1 MTDDQRRWT
10 HGTLRPS
17 RSYLTRFRWRKLWQL
32 GPFRWSDVAPW
43 RAVRVA
49 VGVMVPLTVGSALGR
64 LDYGA
69 FAALGALP
77 AGFASFQGVT
87 RSRVAAVAVAG
98 TGMAVSTFVGAVTA
112 AAAPWLLVPVV
123 AVWGYVVGL
132 AVCLGPRLSV
142 AALQWPVGLLIATG
156 MPLGPTEAALRAG
169 LVLAGGL
176 FQGVLVAVSWAFR
189 RGDPERAALAESYR
203 ILAVY
208 ASGLAAGHFGPPS
221 ATALPAAVVLTDPNP
236 LLPVTARLHFLDLLE
251 QAERIRVSLAA
262 LAERAADDPS
272 EAVLRPAADAARAL
286 DLIADTL
293 SAGRAEHAGPITEL
307 NELLPSLAVA
317 SGTRG
322 QSATEALFGQLR
334 AVTRSLAGRFDT
346 RPGRTPVNDK
356 AINPVV
362 PAGQEGIG
370 WAALTLRAN
379 FALSG
384 ETGRHAVRLSVVAGL
399 AEVMVQATGLFEGR
413 WVVLTIFLVLKPD
426 YTSTVYRSIQRAV
439 GTAVG
444 AGLGAAVASLAHP
457 SSVGLIVA
465 AGIAVA
471 VAYALFDV
479 NYVIYSSF
487 LTVFI
492 VILLDIFGLPADTTA
507 VARLTN
513 TAVGAVLALIAYS
526 VWPTWEGLTAQ
537 EKFARMVEVHNTYT
551 TALLR
556 SLARPARTDQA
567 RLRGLQAAARR
578 TRTDAEA
585 SSDRLADEPPH
596 SPLTPTVARTLVA
609 VVTRLAHTELSL
621 HALVP
626 PQATVIGRE
635 EDGARDADADRLE
648 ALAAAFDIAM
658 ITLAE
663 AVRTL
668 QPPGRIPPLRQ
679 VQRALRDRPTALDPR
694 LLQITDH
701 LVDTAHS
708 LEDVLRRHLAPP
720 VARADRPGT

>member
-1 MTDDQRRWT
+1 M
-10 HGTLRPS
+10 LRSS
-17 RSYLTRFRWRKLWQL
+17 RSYLARFQWRKLWQF
-32 GPFRWSDVAPW
+32 GPFRWGDVALR

-49 VGVMVPLTVGSALGR
+49 VGVMVPLSVGSACGR

-77 AGFASFQGVT
+77 AGFASFQGMT
-87 RSRVAAVAVAG
+87 RSRVAAVAVASA
-98 TGMAVSTFVGAVTA
+98 GMAVSTFVGAATA

-123 AVWGYVVGL
+123 VVWGYVVGL

-142 AALQWPVGLLIATG
+142 AALQWPVGLLIAIG
-156 MPLGPTEAALRAG
+156 IPLGPTEAALRAG

-208 ASGLAAGHFGPPS
+208 ASGLAAGHFGPP
-221 ATALPAAVVLTDPNP
+221 LPMAFPAVAALTDPNP
-236 LLPVTARLHFLDLLE
+236 LLPMTARLHYLDLLE

-272 EAVLRPAADAARAL
+272 GAVPRSAADAARAL

-293 SAGRAEHAGPITEL
+293 SVGRSERAGRIHEL
-307 NELLPSLAVA
+307 NQLLPSLAVA
-317 SGTRG
+317 PGTG
-322 QSATEALFGQLR
+322 WQLTTEALFGQLR
-334 AVTRSLAGRFDT
+334 AVTQSLVRLDT
-346 RPGRTPVNDK
+346 VPGRTPRGHTVSG
-356 AINPVV
+356 PVV
-362 PAGQEGIG
+362 PAGQNGIG
-370 WAALTLRAN
+370 WAALALRTN
-379 FALSG
+379 LVLSG
-384 ETGRHAVRLSVVAGL
+384 ETGRHAVRLAVVAGF

-444 AGLGAAVASLAHP
+444 AGLGAAAAWLAHP
-457 SSVGLIVA
+457 GSVGLIVA

-471 VAYALFDV
+471 AAYALFDV
-479 NYVIYSSF
+479 NYVSYSSF

-492 VILLDIFGLPADTTA
+492 VILLDILGLPADTTA

-513 TAVGAVLALIAYS
+513 TAIGAVLALIAYS

-537 EKFARMVEVHNTYT
+537 EKFARLVEANGTYT
-551 TALLR
+551 TALLH
-556 SLARPARTDQA
+556 SVAHPGQTDPAQ
-567 RLRGLQAAARR
+567 LRRLQAAARR
-578 TRTDAEA
+578 ARTDAEA
-585 SSDRLADEPPH
+585 SSDRLAAEPPH

-626 PQATVIGRE
+626 PQAAAIGRE
-635 EDGARDADADRLE
+635 EDGVRDADADRLD
-648 ALAAAFDIAM
+648 ALATAFNSTM
-658 ITLAE
+658 ISLAE
-663 AVRTL
+663 AARTL
-668 QPPGRIPPLRQ
+668 QPPGPVPPLRK
-679 VQRALRDRPTALDPR
+679 VQCALRNRPTALDPR

-701 LVDTAHS
+701 LVDAAHA
-708 LEDVLRRHLAPP
+708 LEDVLRRHLASP
-720 VARADRPGT
+720 

>member
-1 MTDDQRRWT
+1 MTDDQRRRT
-10 HGTLRPS
+10 HGTLRS
-17 RSYLTRFRWRKLWQL
+17 SSSYLAGFRWRKLWQL
-32 GPFRWSDVAPW
+32 GPFRWGDIAPW

-49 VGVMVPLTVGSALGR
+49 VGVMVPLAVGSACGR

-98 TGMAVSTFVGAVTA
+98 AGMAVSTFVGAATA

-123 AVWGYVVGL
+123 VVWGYVVGL
-132 AVCLGPRLSV
+132 LVCLGPRLSV

-176 FQGVLVAVSWAFR
+176 FQGVLVAVSWAFQ

-221 ATALPAAVVLTDPNP
+221 ATAFPAAVALTDPNP
-236 LLPVTARLHFLDLLE
+236 LLPMTTRLHFLDLLE

-262 LAERAADDPS
+262 LADRAADEPS
-272 EAVLRPAADAARAL
+272 EAARRPVAYAARTL

-293 SAGRAEHAGPITEL
+293 STGRAERAGQAREL

-317 SGTRG
+317 PGTRG
-322 QSATEALFGQLR
+322 QLAAEALFGQLR
-334 AVTRSLAGRFDT
+334 AVTRSLVALDA
-346 RPGRTPVNDK
+346 RPGRTPVSHK
-356 AINPVV
+356 AISPVV
-362 PAGQEGIG
+362 PAAGQDGIG
-370 WAALTLRAN
+370 CSALTLRAN
-379 FALSG
+379 LALSG
-384 ETGRHAVRLSVVAGL
+384 ETGRHAVRLAVVAGL
-399 AEVMVQATGLFEGR
+399 AEAMVQATGLFEGR

-426 YTSTVYRSIQRAV
+426 YTSTVYRSIQRAG
-439 GTAVG
+439 GTAIG
-444 AGLGAAVASLAHP
+444 AGLGAAAAWLAHP
-457 SSVGLIVA
+457 SSVGLIIA

-471 VAYALFDV
+471 AAYALFDV
-479 NYVIYSSF
+479 NYLIYSSF

-492 VILLDIFGLPADTTA
+492 VILLDILGLPADTTA
-507 VARLTN
+507 VARLTD
-513 TAVGAVLALIAYS
+513 TAVGAVIALIAYS

-537 EKFARMVEVHNTYT
+537 EKFARTIEVHNTYT

-556 SLARPARTDQA
+556 SLARPAQADPA

-596 SPLTPTVARTLVA
+596 SPLTPGVARTLVA
-609 VVTRLAHTELSL
+609 VVTRLARTELSL

-626 PQATVIGRE
+626 PRATAIGRE
-635 EDGARDADADRLE
+635 EGGADADAGRLE
-648 ALAAAFDIAM
+648 ALATAFDSAM

-668 QPPGRIPPLRQ
+668 RPPGPIPPLRQ
-679 VQRALRDRPTALDPR
+679 VQNELHNRPTALDPR

-701 LVDTAHS
+701 LVDTAHT
-708 LEDVLRRHLAPP
+708 LEDVLRRHLASP
-720 VARADRPGT
+720 

>member
-10 HGTLRPS
+10 HGTLRSS
-17 RSYLTRFRWRKLWQL
+17 RSYLARFQWRKLRQL
-32 GPFRWSDVAPW
+32 GPFRWGDVAPW

-49 VGVMVPLTVGSALGR
+49 VGVMVPLAVGSACGR

-87 RSRVAAVAVAG
+87 RSRVAAVAVSGA
-98 TGMAVSTFVGAVTA
+98 GMAVSTFVGAATA
-112 AAAPWLLVPVV
+112 AVAPWLLVPVV
-123 AVWGYVVGL
+123 VVWGYVVGL

-142 AALQWPVGLLIATG
+142 AALQWPVGLLIAIG

-176 FQGVLVAVSWAFR
+176 FQGVLVAVSWAFQ

-221 ATALPAAVVLTDPNP
+221 AMAFPAAVALTDPNP
-236 LLPVTARLHFLDLLE
+236 LLPMTARLHFLDLLE

-262 LAERAADDPS
+262 LADRAADDPS
-272 EAVLRPAADAARAL
+272 EAALRPVAYAARTL

-293 SAGRAEHAGPITEL
+293 SSGRAERAGRSREL

-317 SGTRG
+317 PGTRG
-322 QSATEALFGQLR
+322 QLASEALFGQLR
-334 AVTRSLAGRFDT
+334 AVTRSLAGLDAGR
-346 RPGRTPVNDK
+346 RRTPVNHK
-356 AINPVV
+356 AISPVV
-362 PAGQEGIG
+362 PAAGQDGIG
-370 WAALTLRAN
+370 WSALTLRAN
-379 FALSG
+379 LALSG
-384 ETGRHAVRLSVVAGL
+384 ETGRHAVRLAVVAGL
-399 AEVMVQATGLFEGR
+399 AEAMVQATGLFEGR

-426 YTSTVYRSIQRAV
+426 YTSTVYRSIQRAG

-444 AGLGAAVASLAHP
+444 AGLGAAAAWLAHP
-457 SSVGLIVA
+457 NSVGLIVA

-471 VAYALFDV
+471 AAYALFDV
-479 NYVIYSSF
+479 NYLIYSSF

-492 VILLDIFGLPADTTA
+492 VILLDILGLPADTTA
-507 VARLTN
+507 VARLTD
-513 TAVGAVLALIAYS
+513 TAVGAVIALIAYS

-537 EKFARMVEVHNTYT
+537 EKFARLVEVHNTYT

-556 SLARPARTDQA
+556 SLAHPAQSDPA

-596 SPLTPTVARTLVA
+596 PPLTPTVARTLVA
-609 VVTRLAHTELSL
+609 VVTRLARTELSL

-626 PQATVIGRE
+626 PRATAIGRE
-635 EDGARDADADRLE
+635 DGGARDADAGRLE
-648 ALAAAFDIAM
+648 ALATAFDSAM

-668 QPPGRIPPLRQ
+668 RPPGPFPPLRQ
-679 VQRALRDRPTALDPR
+679 VQSEMRDRPTALDPR

-701 LVDTAHS
+701 LVDTAHT
-708 LEDVLRRHLAPP
+708 LEDVLRRHLASP
-720 VARADRPGT
+720 

>member
-1 MTDDQRRWT
+1 MTNDQRRWT
-10 HGTLRPS
+10 HSILRSS
-17 RSYLTRFRWRKLWQL
+17 RSYLARFQWRKLWQF
-32 GPFRWSDVAPW
+32 GPFRWGDVAPR
-43 RAVRVA
+43 RAIRVA
-49 VGVMVPLTVGSALGR
+49 VGAMVPLSVGSACGH

-69 FAALGALP
+69 FASLGALP

-87 RSRVAAVAVAG
+87 RSRVTAVAVASA
-98 TGMAVSTFVGAVTA
+98 GMAVSTFVGAATA

-123 AVWGYVVGL
+123 ILWGYGVGL

-142 AALQWPVGLLIATG
+142 AAIQWPVALLIAIG
-156 MPLGPTEAALRAG
+156 MPLGPTDAALRAG

-176 FQGVLVAVSWAFR
+176 FQGVLVAVSWAFQ

-221 ATALPAAVVLTDPNP
+221 SMAFPAAAALADPNP
-236 LLPVTARLHFLDLLE
+236 LLPRTARLYYLDLLE
-251 QAERIRVSLAA
+251 QAERIRASLAA

-272 EAVLRPAADAARAL
+272 EAALRSAADAARAL
-286 DLIADTL
+286 DLIAGTL
-293 SAGRAEHAGPITEL
+293 RVGRGDRAGRIREL
-307 NELLPSLAVA
+307 NQLLPSLTVVPSA
-317 SGTRG
+317 SRHL
-322 QSATEALFGQLR
+322 AAEALFGQLR
-334 AVTRSLAGRFDT
+334 AVTQSVVRLHTA
-346 RPGRTPVNDK
+346 PGRMPVGH
-356 AINPVV
+356 AVSGPVV
-362 PAGQEGIG
+362 PPTQDEIG

-379 FALSG
+379 LIPSG
-384 ETGRHAVRLSVVAGL
+384 ETGRHAVRLAVAAGL
-399 AEVMVQATGLFEGR
+399 AEVIVQATGLYEGR

-444 AGLGAAVASLAHP
+444 AGLGAAAAWLAHP
-457 SSVGLIVA
+457 SSGGLIVA

-471 VAYALFDV
+471 AAYALFDV

-513 TAVGAVLALIAYS
+513 TAIGAVLALIAYS

-537 EKFARMVEVHNTYT
+537 EKFARLVEAHSTYAA
-551 TALLR
+551 ALLH
-556 SLARPARTDQA
+556 SVAHPGQTDPAQ
-567 RLRGLQAAARR
+567 LRGLQAAARR
-578 TRTDAEA
+578 ARTDAEA
-585 SSDRLADEPPH
+585 SSDRLADEPQHP
-596 SPLTPTVARTLVA
+596 PLTPTVARTLVA

-626 PQATVIGRE
+626 PQATATGRE
-635 EDGARDADADRLE
+635 EGGARDGDADRLD
-648 ALAAAFDIAM
+648 ALATAFSTAM
-658 ITLAE
+658 ISLAE

-668 QPPGRIPPLRQ
+668 QPPGPIPPLRQ
-679 VQRALRDRPTALDPR
+679 VQSALRDRPTVLDPR
-694 LLQITDH
+694 LLQITDN
-701 LVDTAHS
+701 LVDAANT
-708 LEDVLRRHLAPP
+708 LEDVLRRHLASP
-720 VARADRPGT
+720 

>member
-10 HGTLRPS
+10 HGTLRSS
-17 RSYLTRFRWRKLWQL
+17 RRYLARFQWRKLWQF
-32 GPFRWSDVAPW
+32 GPFHWGDVALW

-49 VGVMVPLTVGSALGR
+49 VGVMVPLAVGSACGR

-87 RSRVAAVAVAG
+87 RSRVAAVAVASA
-98 TGMAVSTFVGAVTA
+98 GMAVSTFVGAATA
-112 AAAPWLLVPVV
+112 AVAPWLLVAVV
-123 AVWGYVVGL
+123 VIWGYVVGL

-142 AALQWPVGLLIATG
+142 AALQWPVGLLIASG

-176 FQGVLVAVSWAFR
+176 LQGVLVAVSWAFG
-189 RGDPERAALAESYR
+189 RGDPERTALAESYR

-208 ASGLAAGHFGPPS
+208 ASGLTAGHFGPPS
-221 ATALPAAVVLTDPNP
+221 ATAFPAAVALTDPNP
-236 LLPVTARLHFLDLLE
+236 LLPVTARLRLLDLLE
-251 QAERIRVSLAA
+251 QAERIRASLAT

-272 EAVLRPAADAARAL
+272 EAALRPAADAARVL

-293 SAGRAEHAGPITEL
+293 SAGRAERAGLTREL
-307 NELLPSLAVA
+307 NELMPSLAVD

-322 QSATEALFGQLR
+322 QLATEALFGQLR
-334 AVTRSLAGRFDT
+334 AVTRSLASLET
-346 RPGRTPVNDK
+346 APGRTPVK
-356 AINPVV
+356 RTAISPVV
-362 PAGQEGIG
+362 PVGQDGMG

-379 FALSG
+379 LALSG
-384 ETGRHAVRLSVVAGL
+384 ETGRHAVRLAVVAGL
-399 AEVMVQATGLFEGR
+399 AEAMVQATGLFEGR

-444 AGLGAAVASLAHP
+444 AGLGAAAAHLAHP
-457 SSVGLIVA
+457 SPVGLIVA

-471 VAYALFDV
+471 AAYALFDV

-492 VILLDIFGLPADTTA
+492 VILLDIFGLPAETTA
-507 VARLTN
+507 VARLTD

-537 EKFARMVEVHNTYT
+537 EKFVRLIDVHNTYI

-556 SLARPARTDQA
+556 SLARPVQTDPA
-567 RLRGLQAAARR
+567 RLRGLQAASRR
-578 TRTDAEA
+578 ARTDAEA
-585 SSDRLADEPPH
+585 SSERLAAEPPH
-596 SPLTPTVARTLVA
+596 SPLTPTAARTLVA
-609 VVTRLAHTELSL
+609 VVTRLAHTELLL

-626 PQATVIGRE
+626 PQATAIGRE
-635 EDGARDADADRLE
+635 EGGPRDADADRLE
-648 ALAAAFDIAM
+648 ALATAFDIAM

-668 QPPGRIPPLRQ
+668 QPPGPLPPLRQ
-679 VQRALRDRPTALDPR
+679 VQCALGNRPTALDPR

-701 LVDTAHS
+701 LVDTAHT
-708 LEDVLRRHLAPP
+708 LEHVLRRQLASP
-720 VARADRPGT
+720 

>member
-1 MTDDQRRWT
+1 
-10 HGTLRPS
+10 
-17 RSYLTRFRWRKLWQL
+17 
-32 GPFRWSDVAPW
+32 
-43 RAVRVA
+43 
-49 VGVMVPLTVGSALGR
+49 MVPLAVGSACGR

-87 RSRVAAVAVAG
+87 RSRVAAVTVAG
-98 TGMAVSTFVGAVTA
+98 AGMAVSTFVGAATA
-112 AAAPWLLVPVV
+112 AAAPWLLVAVV
-123 AVWGYVVGL
+123 VVWGYVVGL

-142 AALQWPVGLLIATG
+142 AALQWPVGLLIASG

-176 FQGVLVAVSWAFR
+176 LQGVLVAVSWAFR

-262 LAERAADDPS
+262 LAERAADVPS
-272 EAVLRPAADAARAL
+272 EAVLGPAADAARAL

-293 SAGRAEHAGPITEL
+293 SAGRAGRAGPIREL
-307 NELLPSLAVA
+307 NELLPGAAVA

-322 QSATEALFGQLR
+322 QSVTEALFGQLR
-334 AVTRSLAGRFDT
+334 AVTRSLAGRFDAG
-346 RPGRTPVNDK
+346 PGRTPVNHK
-356 AINPVV
+356 AISPLV
-362 PAGQEGIG
+362 PAGQDGIG

-426 YTSTVYRSIQRAV
+426 YTSTVYRSIQRAM

-444 AGLGAAVASLAHP
+444 AGLGAAAASLAHP

-492 VILLDIFGLPADTTA
+492 VILLEIFGLPADTTA

-556 SLARPARTDQA
+556 SLTHPAWTDPA

-578 TRTDAEA
+578 ARTDAEA

-596 SPLTPTVARTLVA
+596 SLLTPTVARTLVA

-626 PQATVIGRE
+626 PQATAIGRE

>member
-1 MTDDQRRWT
+1 MTNDQRRWT
-10 HGTLRPS
+10 HDTLRSS
-17 RSYLTRFRWRKLWQL
+17 RSYLARFQWRKLWQF
-32 GPFRWSDVAPW
+32 GPFHWSDVAPW

-49 VGVMVPLTVGSALGR
+49 VGVMVPLAVGSACGR

-87 RSRVAAVAVAG
+87 RSRVAAVAVASA
-98 TGMAVSTFVGAVTA
+98 GMAVSTFVGAVTA
-112 AAAPWLLVPVV
+112 ATAPWLLVPVV
-123 AVWGYVVGL
+123 VVWGYVVGL

-142 AALQWPVGLLIATG
+142 AALQWPVGLLIAIG
-156 MPLGPTEAALRAG
+156 MPLGPSEAALRAG

-176 FQGVLVAVSWAFR
+176 FQGLLVAVSWAFQ

-208 ASGLAAGHFGPPS
+208 ASGPAAGHFGPPS
-221 ATALPAAVVLTDPNP
+221 PTAFPSAVVLTDPNP
-236 LLPVTARLHFLDLLE
+236 LLPMNVRLRFLDLLE

-272 EAVLRPAADAARAL
+272 EATLRPAAGAARAL

-293 SAGRAEHAGPITEL
+293 SAGRAERAGRLREL

-317 SGTRG
+317 PGTRG
-322 QSATEALFGQLR
+322 QLATEALFGQLR
-334 AVTRSLAGRFDT
+334 AVTRSLAGLDAG
-346 RPGRTPVNDK
+346 PGRTPVNRM
-356 AINPVV
+356 AISPVV
-362 PAGQEGIG
+362 PAGQDGIG
-370 WAALTLRAN
+370 WASLTLRAN
-379 FALSG
+379 LALSG
-384 ETGRHAVRLSVVAGL
+384 ETGRHAVRLAVVAGL

-444 AGLGAAVASLAHP
+444 AGLGAAAAWLAHP

-471 VAYALFDV
+471 AAYALFDV

-556 SLARPARTDQA
+556 SLAHPARTDPA
-567 RLRGLQAAARR
+567 RLRGLQATARR
-578 TRTDAEA
+578 ARTDAEA

-596 SPLTPTVARTLVA
+596 SPLTPAVARTLVA

-626 PQATVIGRE
+626 PQATAIGRE
-635 EDGARDADADRLE
+635 EGEARDADADRLE

-668 QPPGRIPPLRQ
+668 QPPGPIPPLRQ
-679 VQRALRDRPTALDPR
+679 VQGALRNRPTALDPR

-701 LVDTAHS
+701 LVDTAHT

-720 VARADRPGT
+720 VAGADRPGT